1 MAKEDENAYE
11 ETRKKRLEDNLKRF
25 QDLGILKIS
34 KSLSEVTNSG
44 NKLVHRHEKPKS
56 KASLE
61 TLELRRS
68 SRGRNTVTSYREVGE
83 DFRHFRH
90 FCTSYGRRSSTVDHA
105 ARTASYE
112 ERVSATKSAE
122 KLQSNLKPDHPSFVK
137 SMVRSHVSSCF
148 WLGLPHQFCKD
159 HLPRNVLNMIL
170 EDENGSEYDTV
181 YIGSRTGLSGGWKGF
196 AMDHKLGDG
205 DALVFELVEPTRF
218 KVYIVKASE
227 SLNEDDDEKPII
239 KEAKRHEKPKSKAS
253 LETLEL
259 RRSSRERNT
268 VTSYHEVGEYFQH
281 FRTRKKNC
289 NRKSFTVDH
298 TIRIASYEERVS
310 AMKSAEKLQS
320 NLKSDHPSFVKSM
333 VRSHVSS
340 CFWLALPRRFCKDYL
355 PRNELNMILEDE
367 NGSEYDAIYIGSRT
381 GLSGGWRGFAVDH
394 KLDDGDA
401 LVFELAEPTKFKV
414 YMVKASES
422 LKEDDSDEKPIIK
435 EAKCSGKSKKNE
447 SLNEDDNDEKP
458 IIKEA
463 RRTGKSKKNDKGDD
477 NSDESAHKKLQLET
491 ESTKRAKRA
500 AKRGKL

>member
-148 WLGLPHQFCKD
+148 WL
-159 HLPRNVLNMIL
+159 
-170 EDENGSEYDTV
+170 
-181 YIGSRTGLSGGWKGF
+181 
-196 AMDHKLGDG
+196 
-205 DALVFELVEPTRF
+205 
-218 KVYIVKASE
+218 VYIVKASE

-289 NRKSFTVDH
+289 NSYGRKSFTVDH